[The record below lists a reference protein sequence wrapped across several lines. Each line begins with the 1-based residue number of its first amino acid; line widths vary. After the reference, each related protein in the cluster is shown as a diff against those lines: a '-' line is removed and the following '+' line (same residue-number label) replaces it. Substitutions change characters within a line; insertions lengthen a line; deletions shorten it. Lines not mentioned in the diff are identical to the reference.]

1 MRVFKQ
7 RKTSPSPGMEWLKSV
22 NQLCSPRSFRLF
34 GANRTLL
41 SSSGTVKVVSIL
53 ALTRGVL
60 ASDENK
66 KVTLGHQPEIN
77 IGTLGH
83 VDNGKSTIVQSLTGV
98 WTARHSEELRRGITI
113 RVGYAD
119 ASFYECPSC
128 EPPSNY
134 STSKIC
140 PNCKSETKF
149 LRSVS
154 FVDCPGHHSLMVTML
169 SGAAIMDGALFVIS
183 SNVKCPQ
190 AQDREHLL
198 AAEMVGLQKLVVVQN
213 KIDVVD
219 RERAKQNYF
228 EIKEFTK
235 GTVAGKAPI
244 IPVSAQHKL
253 NMDVLIGAIQERIP
267 TPKRDHVLSARM
279 SILRSFDVN
288 RPGTEAE
295 ALTGGVVGGSVVQGV
310 FRHGEDVE
318 IRPGI
323 KTEEANKIRYEPLM
337 AKVESLQA
345 GGGEVKQAAP
355 GGLIA
360 MRTDLDPSVT
370 KSDGLVGNVLG
381 RVGTLPTSL
390 DKVSLDVELFEKA
403 VGTEQLV
410 PVQKIKMNE
419 PLVLNAGTAVTS
431 GVVVSAREDLADVV
445 LKKPICSDPGSKVA
459 LSRRIGESW
468 RLIGFGTL
476 R

>member
-1 MRVFKQ
+1 M
-7 RKTSPSPGMEWLKSV
+7 
-22 NQLCSPRSFRLF
+22 
-34 GANRTLL
+34 
-41 SSSGTVKVVSIL
+41 
-53 ALTRGVL
+53 
-60 ASDENK
+60 
-66 KVTLGHQPEIN
+66 
-77 IGTLGH
+77 
-83 VDNGKSTIVQSLTGV
+83 DNGKSTIVQSLTGV

-128 EPPSNY
+128 KPPSNY

-149 LRSVS
+149 LRAVS
-154 FVDCPGHHSLMVTML
+154 FVDCPGHHSLMLTML
-169 SGAAIMDGALFVIS
+169 SGASIMDGALFVIS

-198 AAEMVGLQKLVVVQN
+198 AAEMVGIRKLVVVQN

-219 RERAKQNYF
+219 RHRAKESF
-228 EIKEFTK
+228 EEIRSFTK
-235 GTVAGKAPI
+235 GTIAESAPV
-244 IPVSAQHKL
+244 IPVSAQHRL
-253 NMDVLIGAIQERIP
+253 NMDVLVYAIQERIP
-267 TPKRDHVLSARM
+267 TPKRDQAVPPRM

-288 RPGTEAE
+288 KPGTESDD
-295 ALTGGVVGGSVVQGV
+295 LTGGVVGGSVVQGF
-310 FRHGEDVE
+310 FRHGEEVE
-318 IRPGI
+318 IKPGI
-323 KTEEANKIRYEPLM
+323 KTEEANKVRYEPLI
-337 AKVESLQA
+337 ARVERLQA
-345 GGGEVKQAAP
+345 GGGEVKQAQP

-360 MRTDLDPSVT
+360 LGTDLDPSVT

-381 RVGTLPTSL
+381 RVGTLPQTL
-390 DKVSLDVELFEKA
+390 EKVTLDVELFEKA
-403 VGTEQLV
+403 VGTAQLV

-419 PLVLNAGTAVTS
+419 PLVLNVGTAVTS
-431 GVVVSAREDLADVV
+431 GVVTSAREDIADVL

>member
-1 MRVFKQ
+1 M
-7 RKTSPSPGMEWLKSV
+7 
-22 NQLCSPRSFRLF
+22 
-34 GANRTLL
+34 
-41 SSSGTVKVVSIL
+41 
-53 ALTRGVL
+53 
-60 ASDENK
+60 
-66 KVTLGHQPEIN
+66 
-77 IGTLGH
+77 
-83 VDNGKSTIVQSLTGV
+83 DNGKSTIVQSLTGV

-140 PNCKSETKF
+140 PNCKRETKF

-154 FVDCPGHHSLMVTML
+154 FVDCPGHHSLMLTML

-198 AAEMVGLQKLVVVQN
+198 AAGMVGLQKLVVVQN

-219 RERAKQNYF
+219 KERAKQNRN

-235 GTVAGKAPI
+235 GTVAENAPV

-253 NMDVLIGAIQERIP
+253 NMDVLICAIQERIP
-267 TPKRDHVLSARM
+267 TPKRDQAVAARM

-288 RPGTEAE
+288 RPGTEVEDLA
-295 ALTGGVVGGSVVQGV
+295 GGVVGGSVVRGI
-310 FRHGEDVE
+310 FKHGEEVE

-323 KTEEANKIRYEPLM
+323 KTEEANKIRYEPLI
-337 AKVESLQA
+337 ARVERLQA
-345 GGGEVKQAAP
+345 GGGEVKQATS

-360 MRTDLDPSVT
+360 MGTDLDPSIT

-381 RVGTLPTSL
+381 RVGTLPHSL
-390 DKVSLDVELFEKA
+390 EKVSLDVELFERA
-403 VGTEQLV
+403 VGTVQLV

-419 PLVLNAGTAVTS
+419 PLVLNVGTAVTS
-431 GVVVSAREDLADVV
+431 GVVVSTREDIADVV
-445 LKKPICSDPGSKVA
+445 LKKPVCSDPGSKVA

>member
-1 MRVFKQ
+1 
-7 RKTSPSPGMEWLKSV
+7 
-22 NQLCSPRSFRLF
+22 
-34 GANRTLL
+34 
-41 SSSGTVKVVSIL
+41 
-53 ALTRGVL
+53 
-60 ASDENK
+60 
-66 KVTLGHQPEIN
+66 
-77 IGTLGH
+77 
-83 VDNGKSTIVQSLTGV
+83 VDNGKSTLVQSLTGV

-140 PNCKSETKF
+140 PNCKGETKF

-169 SGAAIMDGALFVIS
+169 SGASIMDGALFVIS

-198 AAEMVGLQKLVVVQN
+198 AAEMVGLRKLVIVQN

-219 RERAKQNYF
+219 RRRAKESF
-228 EIKEFTK
+228 EEIGTFTK
-235 GTVAGKAPI
+235 STVAESAPV
-244 IPVSAQHKL
+244 IPVSAQHRL
-253 NMDVLIGAIQERIP
+253 NIDVLISAIQERIP
-267 TPKRDHVLSARM
+267 TPKRDQAVPPRM

-288 RPGTEAE
+288 KPGTESDDLA
-295 ALTGGVVGGSVVQGV
+295 GGVVGGSVVQGL
-310 FRHGEDVE
+310 FRHGEEVE

-323 KTEEANKIRYEPLM
+323 KTEEANRVRYEPLI
-337 AKVESLQA
+337 ARVERLQA
-345 GGGEVKQAAP
+345 GGGEVKQAQP

-360 MRTDLDPSVT
+360 LGTDLDPSIT

-381 RVGTLPTSL
+381 RVGTLPPTL
-390 DKVSLDVELFEKA
+390 EKVTLDVELFEKA
-403 VGTEQLV
+403 VGTAQLV

-419 PLVLNAGTAVTS
+419 PLVLNVGTAVTS
-431 GVVVSAREDLADVV
+431 GVVTSARENIADVL

>member
-1 MRVFKQ
+1 MGEG
-7 RKTSPSPGMEWLKSV
+7 SL
-22 NQLCSPRSFRLF
+22 
-34 GANRTLL
+34 
-41 SSSGTVKVVSIL
+41 
-53 ALTRGVL
+53 
-60 ASDENK
+60 
-66 KVTLGHQPEIN
+66 QPEIN

-83 VDNGKSTIVQSLTGV
+83 VDNGKSTIVQALTGV

-113 RVGYAD
+113 RIGYAD

-128 EPPSNY
+128 EPPYNY

-169 SGAAIMDGALFVIS
+169 SGAAIMDGSMFVIS
-183 SNVKCPQ
+183 ANVKCPQ
-190 AQDREHLL
+190 AQDREHML
-198 AAEMVGLQKLVVVQN
+198 AAQMVGLRKMVVVQN

-219 RERAKQNYF
+219 RARAKVNYQ
-228 EIKEFTK
+228 EIREFTK
-235 GTVAGKAPI
+235 DTVAGNAPV

-253 NMDVLIGAIQERIP
+253 NMDVLIAAIQEKIP
-267 TPKRDHVLSARM
+267 TPKRDSSVAPRM

-288 RPGTEAE
+288 KPGTEVE
-295 ALTGGVVGGSVVQGV
+295 DILGGVVGGSVVQGV
-310 FRHGEDVE
+310 FKRGEE
-318 IRPGI
+318 IEIKPGI
-323 KTEEANKIRYEPLM
+323 KVGESNRVTYERLVAN
-337 AKVESLQA
+337 VETLQA
-345 GGGEVKQAAP
+345 GDGEVKQAMP

-360 MRTDLDPSVT
+360 VGTDLDPSIT

-381 RVGTLPTSL
+381 RSGTLPDIL
-390 DKVSLDVELFEKA
+390 EKVSLNVDLFERA

-431 GVVVSAREDLADVV
+431 GLVVSAREDIADVQ
-445 LKKPICSDPGSKVA
+445 LKKPICADPGSKVA

-468 RLIGFGTL
+468 RLIGFGTI